1 MIKHCEKCG
10 VEFEGK
16 QAHYCQVCRKDIQRD
31 AARNYYHKNRTEIR
45 QKQKVYHGSEEYRKK
60 YEEYYAKNRERLV
73 AKQKA
78 YNAAKGHKP
87 REYAKDISGWT
98 IEFIRHGE
106 LWTWTAKRGNV
117 VLDAGRDFSTLRIAQ
132 KDCLLALG

>member
-1 MIKHCEKCG
+1 MTKVCEKCG

-16 QAHYCQVCRKDIQRD
+16 QAHFCPVCRKDVQRE
-31 AARNYYHKNRTEIR
+31 AALEYYHKNRTEIR
-45 QKQKVYHGSEEYRKK
+45 QKQKEYHGTESYRKR

-98 IEFIRHGE
+98 IEFIRHGD
-106 LWTWTAKRGNV
+106 LWTWKAKRGASE
-117 VLDAGRDFSTLRIAQ
+117 LKAARDFSTLRLAQ